1 MPPSDYLA
9 PTQGS
14 TDVESKL
21 CETTFGALRPVG
33 VQGKLWGLRLRRSSR
48 VARRTRRDSWSIL
61 LEQAWGLPVS
71 SAAALGLA
79 FGRYDGWE
87 IPWPLQQGDL
97 YRSGRF
103 AFSPSRSSRQ
113 AGSGCNQTDGDAA
126 RPVARLFA
134 RCSGTGVGHRPE
146 RGAGH
151 RT

>member
-9 PTQGS
+9 PAQGS

-21 CETTFGALRPVG
+21 CETTLARSGRLSCRANCGDCGLVG
-33 VQGKLWGLRLRRSSR
+33 SSR
-48 VARRTRRDSWSIL
+48 GAPGVMRCNAWPIL

-103 AFSPSRSSRQ
+103 AFSPS
-113 AGSGCNQTDGDAA
+113 
-126 RPVARLFA
+126 
-134 RCSGTGVGHRPE
+134 
-146 RGAGH
+146 
-151 RT
+151 